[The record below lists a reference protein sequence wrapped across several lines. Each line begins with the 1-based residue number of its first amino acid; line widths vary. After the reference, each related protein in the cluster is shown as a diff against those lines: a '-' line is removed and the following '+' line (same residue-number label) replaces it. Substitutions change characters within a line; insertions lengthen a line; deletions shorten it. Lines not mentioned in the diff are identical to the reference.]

1 MVTMHPVPIPGTG
14 GMKWECTLDG
24 MLYTFTL
31 KFKPRGYFAYSFHVL
46 AFFIE
51 GRQRTQRKAM
61 QSQGKHSQYFSAV
74 V

>member
-14 GMKWECTLDG
+14 GMRWECTLDG

-31 KFKPRGYFAYSFHVL
+31 IPRSYFAYSFHVL
-46 AFFIE
+46 ACFRE
-51 GRQRTQRKAM
+51 GRQRMQRKAM